1 MTKCLECGSEIKQT
15 EGRRPRKFCDNKGKC
30 KGAYWLKNK
39 PKEPRYVLKSTL
51 DSVVAKYEG
60 LLSVIPKGNR
70 VDINPLI
77 DAARGR
83 DASGINEDELNIP
96 QKQQIASQIE
106 KYEAEISILQNGPIA
121 NRIRKTLEGKIR
133 ELKNNI

>member
-70 VDINPLI
+70 IDINHLI

-83 DASGINEDELNIP
+83 DASGINEDELNLP
-96 QKQQIASQIE
+96 SQIE
-106 KYEAEISILQNGPIA
+106 KYEAEIRTLGESSLA
-121 NRIRKTLEGKIR
+121 KRRKLFLEGKIR
-133 ELKNNI
+133 ELKNGKL

>member
-30 KGAYWLKNK
+30 KGAYWIKNK

-51 DSVVAKYEG
+51 DSVVAKYESI
-60 LLSVIPKGNR
+60 LLSIPSNAENPQEAKMGLHVMALAMASMGNG
-70 VDINPLI
+70 D
-77 DAARGR
+77 
-83 DASGINEDELNIP
+83 SKSKTSP
-96 QKQQIASQIE
+96 QEEIE
-106 KYEAEISILQNGPIA
+106 KYESEIKTLGDSALGK
-121 NRIRKTLEGKIR
+121 RRKVFLEGKIR